1 MKRFVIRDLDTKEEW
16 LLAKN
21 MEVCR
26 FIGERIGKRVAPC
39 QVSASVKNGY
49 FIANRYIVYPEGG
62 KPVEKAKMGRKRK
75 KGEVNGIRYERYHPN
90 VIIATAVVHKSQEE
104 IEKLLNRRDKDFMTA
119 VVMGDNPHKKDTTRW
134 KLEFYYLVPGKT
146 YEEQVEEMNKKLKNL
161 QIS

>member
-16 LLAKN
+16 LVAKN

-26 FIGERIGKRVAPC
+26 FIGERIGKRITPC
-39 QVSASVKNGY
+39 QVSASVKKGY

-75 KGEVNGIRYERYHPN
+75 KGEIDGIRYERYHPD
-90 VIIATAVVHKSQEE
+90 VIIATAVVHKSPEE
-104 IEKLLNRRDKDFMTA
+104 IERLLNRRDKDFMAA
-119 VVMGDNPHKKDTTRW
+119 VVMGDNPKKKDPTRW
-134 KLEFYYLVPGKT
+134 KLEFYYLVRGKT
-146 YEEQVEEMNKKLKNL
+146 YEEQVEEMKKRLKNL